1 MNGILLATCALG
13 RQGGVFGVVKCN
25 AKTSLWL
32 AALATVLV
40 VSSGCNWRGTF
51 TEEQTEESEERQL
64 PFERSSDTAGIS
76 PTAYFRPT
84 QIPSGTLLVIH
95 LKDSL
100 SSASA
105 LAGDSFTGSLV
116 QPILVRGET
125 LAPIGS
131 MVTGKVLAAG
141 PAQADEPGY
150 LRLALQK
157 ISIGKAS
164 LDLRTSSLFAKAGFS
179 EVDVP
184 AVAATH
190 AVQPVKA
197 AGTLVGASLSS
208 GETVRTEHVGANVKL
223 SPQQRLTF
231 RLTESLS
238 LVPAS

>member
-1 MNGILLATCALG
+1 M
-13 RQGGVFGVVKCN
+13 KCK

-40 VSSGCNWRGTF
+40 VSAGCSWRGVF
-51 TEEQTEESEERQL
+51 PEEQEDSKDLEL
-64 PFERSSDTAGIS
+64 PFERSSDPGGIF
-76 PTAYFRPT
+76 PTASFRPT
-84 QIPSGTLLVIH
+84 EIPSGTLLVIH
-95 LKDSL
+95 LKNPL
-100 SSASA
+100 SSATA
-105 LAGDSFTGSLV
+105 LAGDSFTGSLLE
-116 QPILVRGET
+116 PISVHGEN

-131 MVTGKVLAAG
+131 IVTGKVLAAG
-141 PAQADEPGY
+141 PAQSNEPGY

-190 AVQPVKA
+190 AVQPVKVV
-197 AGTLVGASLSS
+197 GTLVGASLSS
-208 GETVRTEHVGANVKL
+208 GETVRTEHVGANVKF

-231 RLTESLS
+231 RLTENLS